1 MPCGLERIVPQ
12 SNTILAESVLSN
24 GGCLVSEYPPAAPV
38 QRYQYVERDRIQ
50 SGISDGVLVIEAA
63 SDSGTMHTVRY
74 AIRQG
79 RALACIDSR
88 LVRYHSGNQW
98 IEGQNGACVIRE
110 TGDLDCFINAVQQQ
124 MVYRQMT
131 LETAADSWRL

>member
-1 MPCGLERIVPQ
+1 MLFR
-12 SNTILAESVLSN
+12 ST
-24 GGCLVSEYPPAAPV
+24 PV

-131 LETAADSWRL
+131 LETAADSWWL